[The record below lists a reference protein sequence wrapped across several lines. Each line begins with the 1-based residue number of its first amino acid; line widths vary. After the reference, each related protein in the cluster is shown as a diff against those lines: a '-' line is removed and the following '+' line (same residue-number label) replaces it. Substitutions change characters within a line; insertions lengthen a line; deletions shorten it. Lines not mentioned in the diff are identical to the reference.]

1 MAMEKVCVLL
11 STYNGEKYL
20 DEQIRSLIGQK
31 NVDLTVLVRDDG
43 SKDRTQEMLREWAEK
58 EPAIQILEQDF
69 GTNYGVAKSFTYL
82 LNCGTKRFPEISFFF
97 FADQDDFWQETKCF
111 RAVQRLA
118 AHRDVPALYFS
129 RKKLVDGELKP
140 LPRKDVIRLT
150 GTFWDYFDRS
160 NAFGCTMCLTR
171 PFAEM
176 LQNDRYY
183 EKKFLHDN
191 YIYRLALASG
201 MPIVYD
207 KAETILYRQHG
218 ANVAGAAKRNL
229 FRGIKRL
236 FDKNRTHVI
245 REMSEYLLK
254 AHGKALNAEN
264 AKIMK
269 LLSESAHSVSAKL
282 CLTGMYH
289 KQKNRSMKEKLLFD
303 VSILLNY
310 F

>member
-1 MAMEKVCVLL
+1 MEKICVLL

-20 DEQIRSLIGQK
+20 DEQIKSLLAQK
-31 NVDLTVLVRDDG
+31 NVELTLLARDDG

-58 EPAIQILEQDF
+58 EPAVRILEENF

-82 LNCGTKRFPEISFFF
+82 LNCGTRMFPEISFFF
-97 FADQDDFWQETKCF
+97 FADQDDFWLETKCC
-111 RAVQRLA
+111 RAVQRIA
-118 AHRDVPALYFS
+118 AHRDEPALYFS
-129 RKKLVDGELKP
+129 AKKLVDGELKP
-140 LPRKDVIRLT
+140 LPRKDIIRLT

-171 PFAEM
+171 PLAEM

-191 YIYRLALASG
+191 YIYRLCLAAG
-201 MPIVYD
+201 VPIVYD

-218 ANVAGAAKRNL
+218 ANVAGAAKRSL
-229 FRGIKRL
+229 FRGIRRL

-245 REMSEYLLK
+245 REMSEYLIGT
-254 AHGKALNAEN
+254 HGSALNADN
-264 AKIMK
+264 AAVMK
-269 LLSESAHSVSAKL
+269 LLSDSAHSVSAKL
-282 CLTGMYH
+282 KLIKMYH
-289 KQKNRSMKEKLLFD
+289 KQKNRGSKEKLLFD

>member
-1 MAMEKVCVLL
+1 MD
-11 STYNGEKYL
+11 S
-20 DEQIRSLIGQK
+20 
-31 NVDLTVLVRDDG
+31 
-43 SKDRTQEMLREWAEK
+43 
-58 EPAIQILEQDF
+58 
-69 GTNYGVAKSFTYL
+69 
-82 LNCGTKRFPEISFFF
+82 
-97 FADQDDFWQETKCF
+97 
-111 RAVQRLA
+111 
-118 AHRDVPALYFS
+118 
-129 RKKLVDGELKP
+129 ELKP
-140 LPRKDVIRLT
+140 LPRKDIIRLT

-171 PFAEM
+171 PLAEM
-176 LQNDRYY
+176 LQNDRCY

-191 YIYRLALASG
+191 YIYRLCLAAG
-201 MPIVYD
+201 VPIVYD

-254 AHGKALNAEN
+254 VHGRELNADN
-264 AKIMK
+264 AEIMK
-269 LLSESAHSVSAKL
+269 LLSDSAHSVSAKL
-282 CLTGMYH
+282 KLIGMYQ
-289 KQKNRSMKEKLLFD
+289 KQKNRGWKEKLLFD

>member
-1 MAMEKVCVLL
+1 MEKVCVLL

-20 DEQIRSLIGQK
+20 DEQIKSLLAQK
-31 NVDLTVLVRDDG
+31 NVDLTILVRDDG

-58 EPAIQILEQDF
+58 EPAVRILEEDF

-82 LNCGTKRFPEISFFF
+82 LNCGTRMFPEISFFF
-97 FADQDDFWQETKCF
+97 FADQDDFWLETKCC
-111 RAVQRLA
+111 RAVQRLT
-118 AHRDVPALYFS
+118 DQKTEPALYFS
-129 RKKLVDGELKP
+129 AKKLVDGELKP
-140 LPRKDVIRLT
+140 LPRKDIIRLT

-160 NAFGCTMCLTR
+160 NAFGCTMCMTR
-171 PFAEM
+171 PLAEM

-191 YIYRLALASG
+191 YIYRLCLAAG
-201 MPIVYD
+201 VPIVCD

-245 REMSEYLLK
+245 REMSEYLIK
-254 AHGKALNAEN
+254 THGKALNADN
-264 AKIMK
+264 AAVMK
-269 LLSESAHSVSAKL
+269 LLSDSAHSVSAKL
-282 CLTGMYH
+282 KLIKMYH
-289 KQKNRSMKEKLLFD
+289 KQKNRGWKEKLLFD
-303 VSILLNY
+303 TSILLNY

>member
-1 MAMEKVCVLL
+1 MEKVCVLL

-20 DEQIRSLIGQK
+20 DEQIKSLLAQK
-31 NVDLTVLVRDDG
+31 NVDLTLLVRDDG

-58 EPAIQILEQDF
+58 EPAVCILEENF

-82 LNCGTKRFPEISFFF
+82 LNCGTRMFPEISFFF
-97 FADQDDFWQETKCF
+97 FADQDDFWLETKCC
-111 RAVQRLA
+111 RAVQRLT
-118 AHRDVPALYFS
+118 DQKTEPALYFS
-129 RKKLVDGELKP
+129 AKKLVDGELKP
-140 LPRKDVIRLT
+140 LPRKDIIRLT

-160 NAFGCTMCLTR
+160 NAFGCTMCMTR
-171 PFAEM
+171 PLAEM

-191 YIYRLALASG
+191 YIYRLCLAAG
-201 MPIVYD
+201 VPIVCD

-218 ANVAGAAKRNL
+218 ANVTGAAKRNL

-236 FDKNRTHVI
+236 FDRNRTHVI
-245 REMSEYLLK
+245 REMSEYLIK
-254 AHGKALNAEN
+254 THGKALNADN
-264 AKIMK
+264 AAVMK
-269 LLSESAHSVSAKL
+269 LLSDSAHSVSAKL
-282 CLTGMYH
+282 KLIKMYH
-289 KQKNRSMKEKLLFD
+289 KQKNRGWKEKLLFD